1 MLTAKP
7 FFLSLVLLIAGA
19 FPTLASEYGLTFTR
33 DNRTYRWNN
42 FLRYTGRAGPRIQ
55 THADGDL
62 SKTLI
67 KAARG
72 SVGSDRWQDN
82 LDLSA
87 GFDFRLNRWSSIG
100 VDLSGERNSVNRGQ
114 IITRT
119 GAISS
124 LLALTPRNDL
134 ALEGSLGGKL
144 DQKEQSGLDS
154 KEDGLSYGLSSA
166 WTPSVAQ
173 TRGSLQAS
181 LSGDRL
187 SAGHSSSRALS
198 ASLERRLFTRAR
210 IALSY
215 DDQQRGRTNLFG
227 PVDDTVL
234 KRQDRIHRTLNL
246 NADIPLPGEGRF
258 VLDLSSEDRRIE
270 YSLPDGPDREVAKQ
284 NSRKTSQSLSAR
296 IAGRPGGSWAVSGD
310 FYLEEGKN
318 DFGRDI
324 NDEDTEEIALGA
336 SLSGDLS
343 PRDSLHFSGH
353 VARTSNDASH
363 PDNYNDRDTFRS
375 ALKLTFAH
383 AYSDA
388 LQLQIE
394 AVANFIHLV
403 YLRSQR
409 SANNNWAKVYTLF
422 PAVLIRPWDD
432 LFIRQSFSISANYT
446 EYDFEDLFTDIKSNI
461 FRQARATTD
470 LNYRLGEELSV
481 DLSYTYRVEDFG
493 RLIREDD
500 WVEILSWDKSYQN
513 VDFSITYP
521 LFSRL
526 TVSPNLGYS
535 HRREYDHLQ
544 GGRRFRSRLLS
555 KRIGLSGRYRLWPD
569 NDMIFSAS
577 RSVENATDLPERI
590 FDRLQLSLQHVF

>member
-1 MLTAKP
+1 MSKARLST
-7 FFLSLVLLIAGA
+7 LSLVILVAGA
-19 FPTLASEYGLTFTR
+19 LPALASEYGLTFTR

-42 FLRYTGRAGPRIQ
+42 FLRYTGTAGPRIQ
-55 THADGDL
+55 THAGGDL

-67 KAARG
+67 KAASG

-87 GFDFRLNRWSSIG
+87 GFDYRLNRWSSVG

-124 LLALTPRNDL
+124 LLALRPRDDL
-134 ALEGSLGGKL
+134 TLEGALGGKL

-166 WTPSVAQ
+166 WKPSVARTQ
-173 TRGSLQAS
+173 AVLLAS

-187 SAGHSSSRALS
+187 SAGHSSSRVLS
-198 ASLERRLFTRAR
+198 ASLERRLFKRAR

-215 DDQQRGRTNLFG
+215 DDQEKGRTNLFG

-234 KRQDRIHRTLNL
+234 KRQDRIQRTLNL
-246 NADIPLPGEGRF
+246 NADISLPGDGRLL
-258 VLDLSSEDRRIE
+258 LDLSSEDRRIE
-270 YSLPDGPDREVAKQ
+270 YSLPDGPDREVAEQ
-284 NSRKTSQSLSAR
+284 NSRKTTQSLSTR
-296 IAGRPGGSWAVSGD
+296 ITGRPGGWTVLGD
-310 FYLEEGKN
+310 FYLENGKN

-324 NDEDTEEIALGA
+324 NDEDIEEIALGA

-343 PRDSLHFSGH
+343 PQDSLHFSGH
-353 VARTSNDASH
+353 VARTTNDAPH

-375 ALKLTFAH
+375 ALQLTFAH
-383 AYSDA
+383 TYSDA
-388 LQLQIE
+388 LQMRIE
-394 AVANFIHLV
+394 ALANFIHLV

-422 PAVLIRPWDD
+422 PSVLMRPWDD
-432 LFIRQSFSISANYT
+432 LFIRQSFSISAHYT

-461 FRQARATTD
+461 FRQARSTTD
-470 LNYRLGEELSV
+470 LNYRLGDELSM

-493 RLIREDD
+493 RLVREDG

-513 VDFSITYP
+513 IDFSITYP

-526 TVSPNLGYS
+526 TISPNLGYS

-544 GGRRFRSRLLS
+544 GGRHFRSRLLS

-569 NDMIFSAS
+569 NDMTFSAS

-590 FDRLQLSLQHVF
+590 FDRLQLSLQHIF